1 MNWLTVRASGYYAN
15 RRYDVHDYND
25 FVRAI
30 QFPTIGTFVPTT
42 SSWFYSPGYQQ
53 FMFDNRVQTKVNL
66 AVDVVA
72 FRGVTITP
80 TFKYQND
87 NYGINPLN
95 EEGINYNHQTSAGVD
110 VGWVITP
117 DLSVAVSYYWEYY
130 NLNMYNNVSGN
141 GTATPPWGAGQVVT
155 FDQEHVNTVT
165 AAVNYA
171 AIPGK
176 LNFDVRYAISMGVD
190 QQTCNLCS
198 PAYPIDTTL
207 FQRLDAT
214 AIYKFDPAWVHQ
226 MGFAGDVKF
235 KLRYTWE
242 RNSVNNWQNDSL
254 APFTP
259 FLNSTSSSF
268 LWLAYDNPNYNVQL
282 IAASLIA
289 SW

>member
-1 MNWLTVRASGYYAN
+1 
-15 RRYDVHDYND
+15 
-25 FVRAI
+25 
-30 QFPTIGTFVPTT
+30 
-42 SSWFYSPGYQQ
+42 
-53 FMFDNRVQTKVNL
+53 MFDNREQTKVNL

-95 EEGINYNHQTSAGVD
+95 QEGINYNHQTSAGVD

-141 GTATPPWGAGQVVT
+141 GTASPPFGGGPVVT

-190 QQTCNLCS
+190 QQTCLQCS
-198 PAYPIDTTL
+198 PPYPNDTTL
-207 FQRLDAT
+207 FQRLDAS

-242 RNSVNNWQNDSL
+242 RNAVNNWQNDSL

-259 FLNSTSSSF
+259 FLNTVNGAGVTTSSF
-268 LWLAYDNPNYNVQL
+268 LWLAYDNPNYNVQM

>member
-1 MNWLTVRASGYYAN
+1 MLPIGASIFMTTSISCRN
-15 RRYDVHDYND
+15 
-25 FVRAI
+25 I
-30 QFPTIGTFVPTT
+30 QFPTIISPSGTPFPVTT
-42 SSWFYSPGYQQ
+42 TSWFYSPGYQQ

-95 EEGINYNHQTSAGVD
+95 QDGINYNHQTSAGVD
-110 VGWVITP
+110 VGWVISP
-117 DLSVAVSYYWEYY
+117 DLSVAASYYWEYY
-130 NLNMYNNVSGN
+130 NLNMYNNPSGS
-141 GTATPPWGAGQVVT
+141 PPFTGPVVT

-165 AAVNYA
+165 GSVSYA

-176 LNFDVRYAISMGVD
+176 LNFDVRYAVSMGVD
-190 QQTCNLCS
+190 QQTCLQCS
-198 PAYPIDTTL
+198 PAYPNDTTL

-214 AIYKFDPAWVHQ
+214 AIYKFDPDWVHQ

-242 RNSVNNWQNDSL
+242 RNAVNNWQNDSL

-259 FLNSTSSSF
+259 FLNGTGAIPTSSF
-268 LWLAYDNPNYNVQL
+268 LWLAYDNPNYNAQM